1 MREPRPTSGP
11 HPGAYGLLAEFDRA
25 ETLVDATTAARDQG
39 YVCIEGFS
47 PFPVD
52 GMKEAIGFH
61 DSRVPLACLI
71 GGIVG
76 GVGGFLMQVYAS
88 LDFPLNVGGRPLLP
102 PEAFALITFELTVLG
117 AVLAV
122 IGTMF
127 VLNRLPR
134 LNHPVFEA
142 ERFHL
147 ASTNRF
153 FLLIQSN
160 DPKYDE
166 TAVRRFLMG
175 LQPVSIEAP
184 PFTEEP
190 E

>member
-1 MREPRPTSGP
+1 MREPKP
-11 HPGAYGLLAEFDRA
+11 HPGVYGLLAEFDRPQA
-25 ETLVDATTAARDQG
+25 LVEATRAARQQG
-39 YVCIEGFS
+39 YACIEGFS
-47 PFPVD
+47 PFPIPEMA
-52 GMKEAIGFH
+52 GATGFH

-71 GGIVG
+71 GGIAG
-76 GVGGFLMQVYAS
+76 GTGGFLMQVYAN

-117 AVLAV
+117 AVLAA
-122 IGTMF
+122 ILTMF

-134 LNHPVFEA
+134 LNHPIFEA

-147 ASTNRF
+147 ASSNRF

-160 DPKYDE
+160 DPKFE
-166 TAVRRFLMG
+166 EAAVRRFLMG
-175 LQPVSIEAP
+175 LQPVSIAAP